1 MFTTLAIRPPRRE
14 MDKHFHDLPLHVLV
28 YPEEERIVAHALE
41 MDVLGYGN
49 TQEEACKNLQ
59 DAVEAQ
65 LSFAVTSKAPELVSF
80 RAPEE
85 FFERWEK
92 AQAGA
97 LRNVVTGDVA
107 TTLETKA
114 VFMEITAAMQE
125 EARRGSGAFVEEPEL
140 A

>member
-1 MFTTLAIRPPRRE
+1 
-14 MDKHFHDLPLHVLV
+14 
-28 YPEEERIVAHALE
+28 VAHALE
-41 MDVLGYGN
+41 MDLLGYGS
-49 TQEEACKNLQ
+49 TDEEACKNLE
-59 DAVEAQ
+59 DAVESQ
-65 LSFAVTSKAPELVSF
+65 LSFALTSKSPDVVSF

-97 LRNVVTGDVA
+97 LRNIVTGDVA
-107 TTLETKA
+107 TTMETRA